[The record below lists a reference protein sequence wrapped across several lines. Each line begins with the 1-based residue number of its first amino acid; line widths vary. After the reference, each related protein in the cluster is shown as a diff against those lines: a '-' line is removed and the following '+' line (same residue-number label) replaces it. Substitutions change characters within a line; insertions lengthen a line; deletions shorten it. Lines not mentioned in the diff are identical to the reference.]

1 MTGTDNPHNA
11 VVGKSSQESL
21 LSQARDAARNAYVPY
36 SSFPVGA
43 AVLTSSGAVYTG
55 GNIEN
60 ASYGLT
66 VCAERTAVFAA
77 VNDGEHEIIAVA
89 VSAPRGTLTTPC
101 GACRQVLNEFRSREH
116 GMQVV
121 LDDGASGLAIP
132 LTELLPRAFGPA
144 DLENMASADDAR

>member
-1 MTGTDNPHNA
+1 
-11 VVGKSSQESL
+11 L
-21 LSQARDAARNAYVPY
+21 LRQARLAARNAYVPY
-36 SSFPVGA
+36 SNFPVGA

-77 VNDGEHEIIAVA
+77 VNAGEHEIMAVA
-89 VSAPRGTLTTPC
+89 VAAPRGTLTTPC

-144 DLENMASADDAR
+144 DLENMASTDDAG

>member
-1 MTGTDNPHNA
+1 LIQLDNQRNEEI
-11 VVGKSSQESL
+11 GQLSFESL
-21 LSQARDAARNAYVPY
+21 LRQARDAAKRAYVPY
-36 SSFPVGA
+36 SNFPVGA
-43 AVLTSSGAVYTG
+43 AVLTSSGAIYCG

-77 VNDGEHEIIAVA
+77 INAGEREITAVA

-101 GACRQVLNEFRSREH
+101 GACRQVLNEFRSREL

-121 LDDGASGLAIP
+121 LDDGASGLPIP

-144 DLENMASADDAR
+144 DLENMTSAADAG

>member
-1 MTGTDNPHNA
+1 MSRTDDPHNA
-11 VVGKSSQESL
+11 VVGKISRESL
-21 LSQARDAARNAYVPY
+21 LHQARDAARNAYVPY

-43 AVLTSSGAVYTG
+43 AILTSSGTVYIG
-55 GNIEN
+55 SNIEN
-60 ASYGLT
+60 ASFGLT

-77 VNDGEHEIIAVA
+77 VNAGEQEIIAVA

-132 LTELLPRAFGPA
+132 LSELLPRAFGPA
-144 DLENMASADDAR
+144 DLENMASSDDAG

>member
-1 MTGTDNPHNA
+1 LSPSDIQHNTVA
-11 VVGKSSQESL
+11 GNFSQESL
-21 LSQARDAARNAYVPY
+21 LNRARDAAKSAYVPY
-36 SSFPVGA
+36 SEFPVGA
-43 AVLTSSGAVYTG
+43 AILTSSGRVYTG

-77 VNDGEHEIIAVA
+77 VNAGELDIIAVA

-116 GMQVV
+116 DMQVV

-144 DLENMASADDAR
+144 DLENMASGDDAG

>member
-1 MTGTDNPHNA
+1 MSRTDNQHNA
-11 VVGKSSQESL
+11 VVVENSLESL
-21 LSQARDAARNAYVPY
+21 LGQARTAAQNAYVPY

-43 AVLTSSGAVYTG
+43 AVLTSNGTVYTG

-77 VNDGEHEIIAVA
+77 VNAGEREILAVA

-101 GACRQVLNEFRSREH
+101 GACRQVLNEFRSPEH

-121 LDDGASGLAIP
+121 LDDGASGLAMP
-132 LTELLPRAFGPA
+132 LSELLPRAFGPA
-144 DLENMASADDAR
+144 DLENMARTDDAG

>member
-1 MTGTDNPHNA
+1 MSDPDNPHDA
-11 VVGKSSQESL
+11 VAGKSSRDSL
-21 LSQARDAARNAYVPY
+21 LIRARAAARNAYVPY

-43 AVLTSSGAVYTG
+43 AVLTASGAVYTG

-89 VSAPRGTLTTPC
+89 VSAPRGSLTTPC
-101 GACRQVLNEFRSREH
+101 GACRQVLNEFRSQGL
-116 GMQVV
+116 GMQVI

-132 LTELLPRAFGPA
+132 LAELLPRAFGPA